1 VNYNRREV
9 GDGNFENTANTVN
22 YVNFNDDRTNL
33 KLDQVLLKNQ
43 ASLMEK
49 YISKI
54 MRLKD
59 LGLTEGEVVEL
70 LEIPLELVKSVNF
83 ES

>member
-1 VNYNRREV
+1 MNYNRREV
-9 GDGNFENTANTVN
+9 GDVNFENTANTVN

>member
-1 VNYNRREV
+1 
-9 GDGNFENTANTVN
+9 
-22 YVNFNDDRTNL
+22 
-33 KLDQVLLKNQ
+33 
-43 ASLMEK
+43 MEK

-70 LEIPLELVKSVNF
+70 LETPLELVKSVNF